1 MAMTLI
7 AKIVF
12 FLKKKF
18 LSCRY
23 FCLFAQIKHLL
34 ATIVTYRF
42 LHSCVGTQVFFC
54 IFAKKY
60 KTIMLRK
67 NILFMVLLLG
77 LALTARA
84 QNKELSAAKK
94 LVVGAVSINDNLL
107 SPAQAFNGRSLL
119 DQDVLYT
126 RELRMLTTSWISC
139 RATTL

>member
-42 LHSCVGTQVFFC
+42 LHSCVGTQGFIVS
-54 IFAKKY
+54 
-60 KTIMLRK
+60 LQK
-67 NILFMVLLLG
+67 NIRL
-77 LALTARA
+77 
-84 QNKELSAAKK
+84 
-94 LVVGAVSINDNLL
+94 
-107 SPAQAFNGRSLL
+107 
-119 DQDVLYT
+119 
-126 RELRMLTTSWISC
+126 
-139 RATTL
+139 

>member
-1 MAMTLI
+1 
-7 AKIVF
+7 
-12 FLKKKF
+12 
-18 LSCRY
+18 
-23 FCLFAQIKHLL
+23 
-34 ATIVTYRF
+34 
-42 LHSCVGTQVFFC
+42 
-54 IFAKKY
+54 
-60 KTIMLRK
+60 MLRK

-84 QNKELSAAKK
+84 QNKEQSAAKK